1 MSTEAPV
8 VPVVPVAIET
18 PAAVPA
24 VVETPEPVAAAEPP
38 WAKARVERV
47 AREVIKKA
55 GVKLAKD
62 DSVEKGVAAINAKV
76 DSQRERRKTAEAE
89 RDEARSES
97 AGMKA
102 SIAALTAMQDLT
114 ADQRALII
122 KLAGTDPAKQLERI
136 EMMQSIEAMKPAP
149 AADTPAPVDPAK
161 PIASPAQSAPAAGSP
176 APPAPPGTPSP
187 RDEYTRLR
195 SDPMNQL
202 LAAQYLLD
210 HRGAFVPA
218 S

>member
-1 MSTEAPV
+1 MSEAPV
-8 VPVVPVAIET
+8 VPVVPAAVET
-18 PAAVPA
+18 PAAAPP
-24 VVETPEPVAAAEPP
+24 VVETPEAVAAAEPP
-38 WAKARVERV
+38 WAKARVERG

-76 DSQRERRKTAEAE
+76 DSQRERRKAAEAE
-89 RDEARSES
+89 RDEARAES
-97 AGMKA
+97 AGMKN
-102 SIAALTAMQDLT
+102 SIAALTAMQGLNE
-114 ADQRALII
+114 AQRALIT
-122 KLAGTDPAKQLERI
+122 KLAGADPLKQI
-136 EMMQSIEAMKPAP
+136 EQISIMQSIEAMKPPPAVETP
-149 AADTPAPVDPAK
+149 AAVDPAK

-210 HRGAFVPA
+210 HRGAIVPT